1 MRYRIKAFTLIEL
14 IVTVTIVG
22 VLAVIAV
29 PAFTTAINN
38 SRADTEIGD
47 MYRAL
52 SYARLEA
59 INRGVNVR
67 LAPTANGTVWTGELK
82 VFPTADSKNLLRVV
96 PALSANAT
104 LAAGSLAYI
113 EFNNLGGLSN
123 PGVNTVL
130 TYTRGAA
137 TRTISLC
144 LSGRIVQGGSC

>member
-1 MRYRIKAFTLIEL
+1 MRHRIKAFTLIEL

-22 VLAVIAV
+22 VLAVVAV

-47 MYRAL
+47 IYRAL
-52 SYARLEA
+52 SYTRLEA
-59 INRGVNVR
+59 INRGVNVQLR
-67 LAPTANGTVWTGELK
+67 PTATGTVWTGELR
-82 VFPTADSKNLLRVV
+82 VVLSTTGEVLRLV

-104 LAAGSLAYI
+104 LAAGSLTYI

-144 LSGRIVQGGSC
+144 LSGRILQGGSC

>member
-1 MRYRIKAFTLIEL
+1 MRHRIKAFTLIEL

-22 VLAVIAV
+22 VLAVVAV

-47 MYRAL
+47 IYRAL
-52 SYARLEA
+52 SYTRLEA
-59 INRGVNVR
+59 INRGVNVQLR
-67 LAPTANGTVWTGELK
+67 PTATGTIWTGELR
-82 VFPTADSKNLLRVV
+82 VVLSTGGDALRLV

-104 LAAGSLAYI
+104 LAAGSLTYI